1 MIFHPLTWVLMMA
14 AGLGTL
20 LYGLAAWRML
30 SIVAHWQPDCADR
43 AQLKCERQAETA
55 SLLGRW
61 AVGVLTA
68 AGVIQ
73 LIGIALIWPAMVAG
87 AMCGTGV
94 LQAMGPSGAQALGW
108 WAAGLIV
115 LHGWRVMDR
124 LNLARPWGELTAD
137 NGRVLLLAAPLIAMA
152 LMHSILALMHAE
164 TAAPVSCC
172 AAIYDQIIH
181 APQSPRTQQALQI
194 IQLGLYWT
202 GAAALLGLAQWQRR
216 FAGSQAVM
224 GLLGICLI
232 WTLAATGTLKCI
244 WSAYY
249 YEVLSHS
256 CLWCLFSMDYYGAGF
271 ILTLALAAVLVNAVA
286 MVLIWRAWGIWP
298 ALGPAA
304 AAGIRRHAMFLTIA
318 ISVYLAAASGPALMW
333 RLKNGMWLTGH

>member
-1 MIFHPLTWVLMMA
+1 MIFHPLTWVWMMA
-14 AGLGTL
+14 AGLGAL

-30 SIVAHWQPDCADR
+30 SIVAHWHPDCADQ
-43 AQLKCERQAETA
+43 AQIERERRAETA

-61 AVGVLTA
+61 ATGVLTA
-68 AGVIQ
+68 AGIIQ

-94 LQAMGPSGAQALGW
+94 LQAMGSNGAQALGW
-108 WAAGLIV
+108 WTAGLIV

-124 LNLARPWGELTAD
+124 LNLARPYGELTAD

-152 LMHSILALMHAE
+152 LMHSIQALMHAE

-181 APQSPRTQQALQI
+181 RPRSPRAQQVMQI
-194 IQLGLYWT
+194 VQLGLYWA
-202 GAAALLGLAQWQRR
+202 GAAALLGLAAWQRR
-216 FAGSQAVM
+216 HPFSRAAIFLAGVC
-224 GLLGICLI
+224 IV
-232 WTLAATGTLKCI
+232 WVLAATGTLKSI

-249 YEVLSHS
+249 YEVLSHP
-256 CLWCLFSMDYYGAGF
+256 CLWCLFSIDYYGVGF
-271 ILTLALAAVLVNAVA
+271 MLTLAWIAAMVNAMA
-286 MVLIWRAWGIWP
+286 IVLIRRAWNVSP

-304 AAGIRRHAMFLTIA
+304 SICIRRHAMYLTIA
-318 ISVYLAAASGPALMW
+318 VSIYLTAAAGPALMW